1 MNIRL
6 CITYIAFLMIA
17 LWAGNDAIG
26 ESFSITNSVSVLDAL
41 GERTY
46 EGLDVRE
53 LIGPTNYIEV
63 VGYDK
68 QGEAE
73 SAGYSGC
80 ATPHWKECIGVPKSR
95 RVCVLP
101 LHKMTGQAGGGANVH
116 TVSLASGGQ
125 KKTFVQIDGNDSPAN
140 SVGCQTR
147 RDAIGGEMY
156 GVGAS
161 QAVLEGL
168 DENSGSLVRTTL
180 YTQGSDVVKLWYE
193 ILNRDNAAVEKGYV
207 SAKMYEKGLCDA
219 DVKVVV
225 GKGLAKPS
233 LNCVMAHANCRVI
246 QCHFSRGV
254 SSASMAYV
262 LPTTFNNVGRAD
274 NIP

>member
-101 LHKMTGQAGGGANVH
+101 LHKMTGQAGGAPMC
-116 TVSLASGGQ
+116 TLCRWR
-125 KKTFVQIDGNDSPAN
+125 PAGRKRHL
-140 SVGCQTR
+140 SRLTAMILRRILLDARLGVTR
-147 RDAIGGEMY
+147 
-156 GVGAS
+156 
-161 QAVLEGL
+161 
-168 DENSGSLVRTTL
+168 
-180 YTQGSDVVKLWYE
+180 
-193 ILNRDNAAVEKGYV
+193 
-207 SAKMYEKGLCDA
+207 
-219 DVKVVV
+219 
-225 GKGLAKPS
+225 
-233 LNCVMAHANCRVI
+233 
-246 QCHFSRGV
+246 
-254 SSASMAYV
+254 
-262 LPTTFNNVGRAD
+262 
-274 NIP
+274 